1 MNTSIRARTRVA
13 ARVGVT
19 LVAFAALGCAA
30 DDPSGAQKSAS
41 VAATLPAMTSAN
53 AGTAPHCDA
62 RSAAHTL
69 SLQDPQGAALQL
81 AYVPGCGWQYVGQQ
95 STKNVA
101 MSAMQP
107 ISASHAAA
115 DQPENP
121 MAVFIDGPTG
131 YAFAWTSNGGWKFI
145 GHVDEHKAR

>member
-1 MNTSIRARTRVA
+1 MKTSIQARTRVA

-19 LVAFAALGCAA
+19 LLAFAAFGCAA
-30 DDPSGAQKSAS
+30 DDPSSAQKAAS
-41 VAATLPAMTSAN
+41 IAATLPAMTAAN
-53 AGTAPHCDA
+53 AGVTPHCDA

-69 SLQDPQGAALQL
+69 SLQDPAGAALQL
-81 AYVPGCGWQYVGQQ
+81 AYVPGCGWQYLGH
-95 STKNVA
+95 STKSIA

-107 ISASHAAA
+107 ISASHAAG

-121 MAVFIDGPTG
+121 LAVFIDGPTG
-131 YAFAWTSNGGWKFI
+131 YAFAWTRDGGWKFI

>member
-1 MNTSIRARTRVA
+1 MKTSIHRRARVA

-19 LVAFAALGCAA
+19 LVAFAAFGCAA
-30 DDPSGAQKSAS
+30 DDPSSAQKAAS
-41 VAATLPAMTSAN
+41 IAATLPAMNAAN
-53 AGTAPHCDA
+53 AGVTPHCDA

-69 SLQDPQGAALQL
+69 SLQDPGGAALQL
-81 AYVPGCGWQYVGQQ
+81 AYVPGCGWQYLGD
-95 STKNVA
+95 STKNSA

-107 ISASHAAA
+107 ISASHAAG

-121 MAVFIDGPTG
+121 LAVFIDGPTG
-131 YAFAWTSNGGWKFI
+131 YAFAWTREGGWKFI